1 MRNLKDII
9 LEKLVISKDKLQQF
23 TEHPKT
29 NDDLRKLVK
38 CAMAI
43 NGNNCDL
50 NHIDV
55 SKIKDFSM
63 IFKNLDFDGDI
74 SDWDVSNA
82 VIMDRMFEKSSFTG
96 KNSDLTKW
104 DVSKVETMHK
114 MFAFSPFNG
123 DISTWNLNN
132 VEDIYGMFMNSLFDG
147 SNGNIDNWD
156 VSNVVEYGDV
166 FKDSPLENNPPKWY
180 RKSV

>member
-9 LEKLVISKDKLQQF
+9 LEKLFLPKSKKQH
-23 TEHPKT
+23 TEHPTT
-29 NDDLRKLVK
+29 NDELRKLVK
-38 CAMAI
+38 DTLKTKSNECS
-43 NGNNCDL
+43 L

-55 SKIKDFSM
+55 SRITDFSM
-63 IFKNLDFDGDI
+63 IFKNLSFDGDI
-74 SDWDVSNA
+74 SGWDVSNA
-82 VIMDRMFEKSSFTG
+82 TNMDRMFHLSNFTG
-96 KNSDLTKW
+96 KNSDLTGW

-114 MFAFSPFNG
+114 MFASSPFNG

-180 RKSV
+180 RR